1 MIMRTPA
8 KALRGIAAAAAIV
21 ATFAS
26 TATARQQDGL
36 GVGVIVGEPTG
47 ISLKKWTDET
57 HAVDAGLAF
66 SLADDD
72 SFQLHADYLFHQTES
87 SLNPPEL
94 KGSAPWYY
102 GIGGR
107 LLFNDNDTH
116 FGIRVPV
123 GIDYLFAESP
133 LDFFAEV
140 APVLDI
146 APDVELDLNAA
157 IGLRYFFQ

>member
-1 MIMRTPA
+1 MIMRTPL
-8 KALRGIAAAAAIV
+8 KAFRTIAAAASICALFSSN
-21 ATFAS
+21 AD
-26 TATARQQDGL
+26 ARIQDGI

-47 ISLKKWTDET
+47 FSIKKWTDDT
-57 HAVDAGLAF
+57 HAIDGAVAI
-66 SLADDD
+66 SLSNDD
-72 SFQLHADYLFHQTES
+72 SFQLHADYLFHNSES

-107 LLFNDNDTH
+107 LRTNDGDTH
-116 FGIRVPV
+116 LGVRVPI
-123 GIDYLFAESP
+123 GITYLFADSP

-146 APDVELDLNAA
+146 APDFALDLNGA
-157 IGLRYFFQ
+157 IGLRFYFQ